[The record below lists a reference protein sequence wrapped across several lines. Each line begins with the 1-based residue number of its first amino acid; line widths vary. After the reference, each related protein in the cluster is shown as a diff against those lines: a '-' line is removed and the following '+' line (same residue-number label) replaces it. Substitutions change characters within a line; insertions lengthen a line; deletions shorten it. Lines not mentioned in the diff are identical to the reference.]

1 MLGCTVLAVASD
13 DRFLQLLRWHLQDLE
28 GGASRMIVA
37 STIDQACSLLEVA
50 RPRVIVVYWGR
61 GGHYEELNQ
70 LLWATSVLDP
80 RVPVLVVADW
90 YRINQATRLFRMG
103 VNEYI
108 SRTHHEHRFG
118 QILDAYLRLWLGRRQ
133 GANTSADPHRRAF
146 ESRSGSP
153 QDAAALVG

>member
-1 MLGCTVLAVASD
+1 MVGCTVLAVASD

-28 GGASRMIVA
+28 GAASRMIVA
-37 STIDQACSLLEVA
+37 STIDEACSLLDVA
-50 RPRVIVVYWGR
+50 RPRVIVVYWGC
-61 GGHYEELNQ
+61 GGHYQELNQ
-70 LLWATSVLDP
+70 LLWATTVLDH

-118 QILDAYLRLWLGRRQ
+118 QILDTYLRDWLGRHQ
-133 GANTSADPHRRAF
+133 GTNASAGPHRRAF
-146 ESRSGSP
+146 ESRARSP
-153 QDAAALVG
+153 QDEAALAG